1 VLVIPDNVIG
11 MTSIEY
17 RKRGAM
23 HGNLFDLIAQ
33 PALCPSSPRAFKAF
47 PQRLCHCFGFG
58 FARQFCE
65 RDGKLFRLLISD
77 VERHVITTC
86 RYYATQ

>member
-1 VLVIPDNVIG
+1 VLVIPDDVIG

-23 HGNLFDLIAQ
+23 YGDLRDLIAQ
-33 PALCPSSPRAFKAF
+33 PAFCPSSPRSFK
-47 PQRLCHCFGFG
+47 PLSQRLRHRFGFG
-58 FARQFCE
+58 FARQLCE

-77 VERHVITTC
+77 VERHAFTT
-86 RYYATQ
+86 YSY